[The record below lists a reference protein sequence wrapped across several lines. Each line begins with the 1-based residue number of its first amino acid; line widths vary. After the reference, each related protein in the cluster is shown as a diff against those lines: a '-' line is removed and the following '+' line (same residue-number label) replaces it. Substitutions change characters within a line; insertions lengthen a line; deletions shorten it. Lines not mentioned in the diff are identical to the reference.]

1 MTYLPPYLVRNF
13 IYPLYRGFRQDRLL
27 EILEELE
34 KNQWLT
40 RSEIEDIQWMKLKS
54 LLGYVERYVPYY
66 RELFREHGISA
77 DRIEGPSDFAKIPLL
92 SKEIIRINKDR
103 LITEDPTK
111 RGFPSSTGGSTGE
124 PLYFFG
130 DVSSGPVRRANTLRC
145 YRWTGVDIG
154 EPKAFL
160 WGTSLNVPLKKRIV
174 DGVKNL
180 FNNILYLSTFD
191 MSEEAIERHIIKLR
205 KFRPSVLTAYP
216 SALETLANY
225 CGSKNRCEFGL
236 KAIVTSGETL
246 FPHQREL
253 FEKVFDVPVFDR
265 YGSREFSNVAHECA
279 RHNGLHIFSDLFY
292 VEVLDEEGNPV
303 APGESGELVITD
315 LSNYYMPF
323 IRYRTGDVVVSSNR
337 ECDCGMSYPLIEKVE
352 GRSFDVIR
360 TLDGRV
366 VGGFFWTWLS
376 RAVPGIEKFQIV
388 QRGLDGI
395 IFNIVPGEGWKDEY
409 RSVLEE
415 KIKDNCGNDFKV
427 AFIIKDDIP
436 LTASGKMR
444 FIVSEM
450 SEKSYIKSKIHK
462 ARVTGIEPDGVDCI
476 KIDSMLMELANIAPY
491 EKVLIVD
498 ITNGSRV
505 ETFALPE
512 ESESG
517 KIIVCGSVS
526 GHIKEKDELSIMAF
540 TWSSLPKV
548 PFKNI
553 LVDDNNR
560 FVRYLSSEEGN
571 D

>member
-1 MTYLPPYLVRNF
+1 MEHRYVLAGSNAIIVSAVFIAFAALNGNTTILGVSIATLILGIVLLSIGSTYEEPIREVLKPYVKDLTLFVNTLFEDSGIIKNLHTIVYVNGLEVMTRHAFDKSCRPTGTETMATIHPDWLQTDLNGNPIVYSCQHSDWLEPDWEDAWMSPCSG
-13 IYPLYRGFRQDRLL
+13 YRDFF
-27 EILEELE
+27 
-34 KNQWLT
+34 KN
-40 RSEIEDIQWMKLKS
+40 RIKS
-54 LLGYVERYVPYY
+54 LAGAGVDGIYIDATFLPGYQEKSEETRW
-66 RELFREHGISA
+66 
-77 DRIEGPSDFAKIPLL
+77 
-92 SKEIIRINKDR
+92 
-103 LITEDPTK
+103 
-111 RGFPSSTGGSTGE
+111 GST
-124 PLYFFG
+124 
-130 DVSSGPVRRANTLRC
+130 D
-145 YRWTGVDIG
+145 
-154 EPKAFL
+154 
-160 WGTSLNVPLKKRIV
+160 NV
-174 DGVKNL
+174 
-180 FNNILYLSTFD
+180 
-191 MSEEAIERHIIKLR
+191 
-205 KFRPSVLTAYP
+205 
-216 SALETLANY
+216 
-225 CGSKNRCEFGL
+225 
-236 KAIVTSGETL
+236 
-246 FPHQREL
+246 
-253 FEKVFDVPVFDR
+253 
-265 YGSREFSNVAHECA
+265 
-279 RHNGLHIFSDLFY
+279 FSDLFF
-292 VEVLDEEGNPV
+292 VEVLDEEGRPV

-323 IRYRTGDVVVSSNR
+323 IRYRTGDIVVLSDRGCS
-337 ECDCGMSYPLIEKVE
+337 CGRGYPLLEKVE
-352 GRSFDVIR
+352 GRAFDVVR
-360 TLDGRV
+360 TPGGKV

-376 RAVPGIEKFQIV
+376 RAVPGIRKFQIV
-388 QRGLDGI
+388 QRELGGV
-395 IFNIVPGEGWKDEY
+395 IFNIVPGDEWRDEY
-409 RSVLEE
+409 RGVLEE

-505 ETFALPE
+505 ETFVMPE

-517 KIIVCGSVS
+517 KIVACGSVS
-526 GHIKEKDELSIMAF
+526 GHIKGKDELSIMAF